1 MDFRSVR
8 ESMEAGTARLR
19 VDRERRLACQPK
31 LGLGNDSPPSLA
43 ARATAGNLRVDHER
57 RLVVG
62 RPIRPSTRVSR
73 ALAQGTI
80 RCAARNAACHERAAE
95 RGESNGGGAGIRTR
109 RTPSASITYG
119 KTRRID
125 SVDPIKRP
133 ETGTKQVQQ
142 FSPARSI
149 RRPGSTQSS
158 TVF

>member
-19 VDRERRLACQPK
+19 VDR
-31 LGLGNDSPPSLA
+31 
-43 ARATAGNLRVDHER
+43 ER

-109 RTPSASITYG
+109 VRKYILAGIYDAYPLLKS
-119 KTRRID
+119 
-125 SVDPIKRP
+125 RP
-133 ETGTKQVQQ
+133 
-142 FSPARSI
+142 
-149 RRPGSTQSS
+149 
-158 TVF
+158 